1 MSGNY
6 ATIATIANDGAPQ
19 VSILANASTKRC
31 QERNRQSRLLKNS
44 KGMGV
49 GKKYPSVGTH
59 RRNTKHVW
67 QLSELA
73 ELSAAYKAH
82 HTTMPCWNIA
92 NMLYYS
98 FGEQLRH
105 DQNQDQDQ
113 DQATTRTHLPTI
125 QAIQAK
131 LMDCITLQHADT
143 FGYASRPTQA
153 HKQVWEHLEL
163 AEKHSEM
170 LKRNATVSV
179 PTQLQEQLQ
188 EQDEIHTPPASIP
201 IWNVHATSFYTPD
214 AEIEATEP
222 PKKRRKIVFKHNA
235 KEEQEERSESP
246 AVSAPTAPA
255 TRPTMSKADFHA
267 GIEELNSLLEGVDQ
281 ARRTEKANIQN
292 LVHQVREH
300 NTQIGEL
307 LGGIQDAQAE
317 IFQHRQAITHIM
329 EQIESIISPVPL
341 TTPSAAG
348 SAAPTTTPV
357 CGKCTKNIEGELG
370 GFSVHYADSSHP
382 EHGTYVCDECVPMSP
397 RVLQYF
403 EEAYAEDAEM
413 AKRSLAAF
421 ANNCRGAECGY
432 PLDYD
437 SDIMDDEY
445 PSSTSPQSGN
455 MRGCYDHGEECS

>member
-1 MSGNY
+1 MSGNN
-6 ATIATIANDGAPQ
+6 ATIANDGAPQ
-19 VSILANASTKRC
+19 VSILANASMKRC

-59 RRNTKHVW
+59 HRSTKHVW

-105 DQNQDQDQ
+105 DQDQDQDQ
-113 DQATTRTHLPTI
+113 DQATFRTHLPTI

-131 LMDCITLQHADT
+131 LMDCISLQHADT

-163 AEKHSEM
+163 AEKHRDMLAKMTAAVSEPM
-170 LKRNATVSV
+170 
-179 PTQLQEQLQ
+179 QLHEQLQ
-188 EQDEIHTPPASIP
+188 EQDEMQTSHAVAPVWNIHP
-201 IWNVHATSFYTPD
+201 TSFYTPD
-214 AEIEATEP
+214 AEIEAAEP
-222 PKKRRKIVFKHNA
+222 PTKRRKTETTT
-235 KEEQEERSESP
+235 EEQQDESP
-246 AVSAPTAPA
+246 AVSAPTAA
-255 TRPTMSKADFHA
+255 PTMSKADFDT
-267 GIEELNSLLEGVDQ
+267 GIEELSSLLEDVDQ

-292 LVHQVREH
+292 LVHQIREH

-307 LGGIQDAQAE
+307 LGSMQDAQAE
-317 IFQHRQAITHIM
+317 IFQHRRAITHIM

-341 TTPSAAG
+341 PTPSAAG

-357 CGKCTKNIEGELG
+357 CAKCTKTIEGELG

-382 EHGTYVCDECVPMSP
+382 EHGTNVCDECVPMSP

-403 EEAYAEDAEM
+403 EEVYAEDAEM
-413 AKRSLAAF
+413 AKRSLATF

-432 PLDYD
+432 PQDHD
-437 SDIMDDEY
+437 SDMDDEY
-445 PSSTSPQSGN
+445 PNATE
-455 MRGCYDHGEECS
+455 RYDFETESLY

>member
-6 ATIATIANDGAPQ
+6 ATIATIATIANDGAPQ

-49 GKKYPSVGTH
+49 GKKYPGIGTH
-59 RRNTKHVW
+59 RRSTKHVW

-82 HTTMPCWNIA
+82 HTTMPCWTIA

-98 FGEQLRH
+98 FSEQLRH
-105 DQNQDQDQ
+105 LQEQDQEQ
-113 DQATTRTHLPTI
+113 DQATTTRNHLPTI
-125 QAIQAK
+125 QAIQSK
-131 LMDCITLQHADT
+131 LMDCISLQHADT

-163 AEKHSEM
+163 AEKHRDMLAKMTAVAAASEPM
-170 LKRNATVSV
+170 
-179 PTQLQEQLQ
+179 QLQEHG
-188 EQDEIHTPPASIP
+188 EIHTPPASIP

-222 PKKRRKIVFKHNA
+222 PRKRRKTIFKYNA
-235 KEEQEERSESP
+235 KEEQEEQSESP
-246 AVSAPTAPA
+246 AVPAAPA
-255 TRPTMSKADFHA
+255 AMSKADFHA
-267 GIEELNSLLEGVDQ
+267 GIEELNSLLEDIDQ
-281 ARRTEKANIQN
+281 ARRTEKANIQS

-317 IFQHRQAITHIM
+317 IFQHRQAIARIM

-341 TTPSAAG
+341 QTPSTAG

-357 CGKCTKNIEGELG
+357 CAKCVKTIEGELG

-432 PLDYD
+432 PLDYE

-445 PSSTSPQSGN
+445 PSSTCPPQSGN
-455 MRGCYDHGEECS
+455 MTGCYDHGEECS

>member
-1 MSGNY
+1 MSGNN
-6 ATIATIANDGAPQ
+6 ATIATITNDGAPQ
-19 VSILANASTKRC
+19 VSILANASMKRC

-44 KGMGV
+44 KGMGA

-59 RRNTKHVW
+59 HRSTKHVW

-105 DQNQDQDQ
+105 DHDQDQDQ
-113 DQATTRTHLPTI
+113 EQATTRTHLPTI

-131 LMDCITLQHADT
+131 LMDCISLQHADT

-163 AEKHSEM
+163 AEKHRDM
-170 LKRNATVSV
+170 LAKMTAAAAAE
-179 PTQLQEQLQ
+179 PMQLQEQLQ
-188 EQDEIHTPPASIP
+188 EQDEMHTPPASTP
-201 IWNVHATSFYTPD
+201 IWNVHTTSFYTPD

-222 PKKRRKIVFKHNA
+222 PRKRRKIVFKCNA
-235 KEEQEERSESP
+235 KEEQQDESP
-246 AVSAPTAPA
+246 DVPTAV
-255 TRPTMSKADFHA
+255 PTMSKADFDT
-267 GIEELNSLLEGVDQ
+267 GIEELSSLLEDVDQ

-292 LVHQVREH
+292 LVHQIREH

-307 LGGIQDAQAE
+307 LGSMQDAQAE
-317 IFQHRQAITHIM
+317 IFQHRRAITHIM

-341 TTPSAAG
+341 PTPSAAG

-357 CGKCTKNIEGELG
+357 CAKCTKTIEGELG

-382 EHGTYVCDECVPMSP
+382 EHGTNVCDECVPMSP

-403 EEAYAEDAEM
+403 EEVYAEDAEM
-413 AKRSLAAF
+413 AKRSLATF

-432 PLDYD
+432 PQDHD
-437 SDIMDDEY
+437 SEMDDEY
-445 PSSTSPQSGN
+445 PNATKY
-455 MRGCYDHGEECS
+455 YDFKTESLY

>member
-1 MSGNY
+1 MTLPTNKRNYASMSGNN
-6 ATIATIANDGAPQ
+6 ATIATITNDGAPQ
-19 VSILANASTKRC
+19 VSILANASMKRC

-59 RRNTKHVW
+59 HRSTKHVW

-105 DQNQDQDQ
+105 DQDQDQDQ
-113 DQATTRTHLPTI
+113 DQATFRTHLPTI

-131 LMDCITLQHADT
+131 LMDCISLQHADT

-163 AEKHSEM
+163 AEKHRDMLAKMTAAVSEPM
-170 LKRNATVSV
+170 
-179 PTQLQEQLQ
+179 QHHEQLQ
-188 EQDEIHTPPASIP
+188 EQDEMQTSHAVAPVWNIHP
-201 IWNVHATSFYTPD
+201 TSFYTPD
-214 AEIEATEP
+214 AEIEAAEP
-222 PKKRRKIVFKHNA
+222 PTKRRKTETTT
-235 KEEQEERSESP
+235 EEQQDESP
-246 AVSAPTAPA
+246 AVSAPTAA
-255 TRPTMSKADFHA
+255 PTMSKADFDT
-267 GIEELNSLLEGVDQ
+267 GIEELSSLLEDVDQ

-292 LVHQVREH
+292 LVHQIREH

-307 LGGIQDAQAE
+307 LGSMQDAQAE
-317 IFQHRQAITHIM
+317 IFQHRRAITHIM

-341 TTPSAAG
+341 PTPSAAG

-357 CGKCTKNIEGELG
+357 CAKCTKTIEGELG
-370 GFSVHYADSSHP
+370 GFSVHYADPSQP
-382 EHGTYVCDECVPMSP
+382 QGTYECYECAPMSP
-397 RVLQYF
+397 SARAYF
-403 EEAYAEDAEM
+403 EMGRAIEEENGYA
-413 AKRSLAAF
+413 
-421 ANNCRGAECGY
+421 
-432 PLDYD
+432 LDYD
-437 SDIMDDEY
+437 SDMDEY
-445 PSSTSPQSGN
+445 PNATE
-455 MRGCYDHGEECS
+455 RYDFETESLY

>member
-49 GKKYPSVGTH
+49 GKKYPGIGTH
-59 RRNTKHVW
+59 RRSTKHVW

-82 HTTMPCWNIA
+82 HTTMPCWTIA

-105 DQNQDQDQ
+105 LQEQDQ

-131 LMDCITLQHADT
+131 LMDCISLQHADT

-163 AEKHSEM
+163 AEKHRDMLAKMTAAAASEPM
-170 LKRNATVSV
+170 
-179 PTQLQEQLQ
+179 QLQ

-222 PKKRRKIVFKHNA
+222 PRKRRKTVFKCNA
-235 KEEQEERSESP
+235 KEERSESP
-246 AVSAPTAPA
+246 AVSAPTAPTA
-255 TRPTMSKADFHA
+255 VPTMSKADFHA

-281 ARRTEKANIQN
+281 ARRTEKANIQS

-317 IFQHRQAITHIM
+317 IFQHRQAIAHIM

-341 TTPSAAG
+341 QTPSAAG

-357 CGKCTKNIEGELG
+357 CAKCTKTIEGELG

-382 EHGTYVCDECVPMSP
+382 EHGTYVCDECMPMSP

-413 AKRSLAAF
+413 AKRSLAAS

-445 PSSTSPQSGN
+445 PSSTSLQSGN